1 MLTFKRQT
9 SNNLSEVAARAR
21 ACKNKYNAD
30 HQPWQTG
37 A

>member
-9 SNNLSEVAARAR
+9 SNNLSEVTARAR
-21 ACKNKYNAD
+21 AYKNEYNAD
-30 HQPWQTG
+30 YQPWQTG